1 MEWVICFFLKKNYN
15 KFLTDDK
22 SDTKEQNRVKGQRC
36 SFH

>member
-1 MEWVICFFLKKNYN
+1 MSDLFFSKKKLQQVFN
-15 KFLTDDK
+15 DDK